1 MAFQSMAMLHTP
13 ATRSTGTAVAF
24 GVATLG
30 IALFSGMDAIMKAV
44 SLEIGAYNAL
54 LWRTGVSACLAG
66 GLFLALRQ
74 RWPSREVLKVHLM
87 RGAISVP
94 MAILFFWGLARV
106 PMAQAIALTFV
117 APLIALFLAAAILK
131 ERIERTAVLA
141 SLLGFAGVVLI
152 FGAQARMDLGREAT
166 IGSLAILASAACYA
180 YNIILMRRQ
189 ALLAGPVEVAFFI
202 STIMALAFALAAPV
216 LAVVPAAEHWPA
228 IVGAAV
234 LAFGSLMLLSWA
246 YARAEAQH
254 LAPVEYTSFI
264 WAALL
269 GFVVFGEHVRPL
281 TVAGAGLIVVGCII
295 AARRRPPPD
304 PDVDA
309 GVHA

>member
-1 MAFQSMAMLHTP
+1 MRRSASTPIAF
-13 ATRSTGTAVAF
+13 AVAC
-24 GVATLG
+24 LG
-30 IALFSGMDAIMKAV
+30 IALFSIMDAVMKAV

-54 LWRTGVSACLAG
+54 LWRTGVSAILAG
-66 GLFLALRQ
+66 ALFLALRQ
-74 RWPSREVLKVHLM
+74 RWPEPATLRVHLT
-87 RGAISVP
+87 RGAVSVP

-117 APLIALFLAAAILK
+117 APLIALFLAAALLG
-131 ERIERTAVLA
+131 ERIERRAILA
-141 SLLGFAGVVLI
+141 SLLGFAGVLLV
-152 FGAQARMDLGREAT
+152 FAGQARMDLGREAT
-166 IGSLAILASAACYA
+166 IGSAAILLSAACYA

-202 STIMALAFALAAPV
+202 SSFMAVSFALAAPV
-216 LAVVPAAEHWPA
+216 LAELPAAEHWPA
-228 IVGAAV
+228 IVGAAL

-269 GFVVFGEHVRPL
+269 GFLVFGEEVRPF
-281 TVAGAGLIVVGCII
+281 TVAGAGLIVIGCIL
-295 AARRRPPPD
+295 AARRRPAPD
-304 PDVDA
+304 PDVEA

>member
-1 MAFQSMAMLHTP
+1 MPKSSTPVAF
-13 ATRSTGTAVAF
+13 AVAC
-24 GVATLG
+24 LG
-30 IALFSGMDAIMKAV
+30 IALFSIMDAVMKAV

-54 LWRTGVSACLAG
+54 FWRTGVSAILAG
-66 GLFLALRQ
+66 ALFFGLRQ
-74 RWPSREVLKVHLM
+74 KWPERAAMRAHLT
-87 RGAISVP
+87 RGALSVP

-117 APLIALFLAAAILK
+117 APLIALFLAAALLGEK
-131 ERIERTAVLA
+131 IERRAIVA
-141 SLLGFAGVVLI
+141 SLLGFAGVLLV
-152 FGAQARMDLGREAT
+152 FAGQARMDLGREAT
-166 IGSLAILASAACYA
+166 IGSAAILLSAACYA

-189 ALLAGPVEVAFFI
+189 AMLAGPVEVAFFI
-202 STIMALAFALAAPV
+202 SSFMAIAFALAAPV
-216 LAVVPAAEHWPA
+216 LAVMPAAEHWPA
-228 IVGAAV
+228 IVGAAL

-269 GFVVFGEHVRPL
+269 GFLVFGEEVRPF
-281 TVAGAGLIVVGCII
+281 TVGGAGLIVVGCIL
-295 AARRRPPPD
+295 AAGRRPAPD
-304 PDVDA
+304 PETQT

>member
-1 MAFQSMAMLHTP
+1 MPKPASSPLAF
-13 ATRSTGTAVAF
+13 AVAC
-24 GVATLG
+24 LG
-30 IALFSGMDAIMKAV
+30 IALFSIMDAVMKAV

-54 LWRTGVSACLAG
+54 LWRTGVSAVLAG
-66 GLFLALRQ
+66 GLFFGLR
-74 RWPSREVLKVHLM
+74 RPWPGPAAMRVHLT
-87 RGAISVP
+87 RGAVSVP

-117 APLIALFLAAAILK
+117 APLMALFLAAVLLG
-131 ERIERTAVLA
+131 ERIERRAIIA
-141 SLLGFAGVVLI
+141 SLLGFAGVLLV
-152 FGAQARMDLGREAT
+152 FAGQARMDLGREAT
-166 IGSLAILASAACYA
+166 VGSAAILLSAACYA

-202 STIMALAFALAAPV
+202 SGFMAISFALAAPL

-228 IVGAAV
+228 IVAAAL

-254 LAPVEYTSFI
+254 LAPVEYTSFL
-264 WAALL
+264 WAAVL
-269 GFVVFGEHVRPL
+269 GFLVFGEAVGPF
-281 TVAGAGLIVVGCII
+281 TVAGAGLIVVGCIL
-295 AARRRPPPD
+295 AARRRPAPD
-304 PDVDA
+304 PDAQA